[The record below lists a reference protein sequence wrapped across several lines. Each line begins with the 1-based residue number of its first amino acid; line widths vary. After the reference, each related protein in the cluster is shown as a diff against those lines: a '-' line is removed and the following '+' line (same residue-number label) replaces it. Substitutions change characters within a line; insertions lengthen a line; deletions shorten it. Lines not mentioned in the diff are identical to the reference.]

1 MQFVEQ
7 KYVEAHQPKTD
18 KIETKVENPHNSRM
32 IDTRGLEDGGFRHA
46 HMKHRPTLGTHHP
59 SCNTMPP
66 IHTTQPH
73 GNHRQLSVFKCDLHK
88 ILVENCGNIHMKQN
102 VLALSTTDYVPMMKC
117 CACPC
122 QTSLHILMDSPVYGA
137 RPPQCDMS
145 N

>member
-7 KYVEAHQPKTD
+7 NNVEVHQPKTD
-18 KIETKVENPHNSRM
+18 KIEINVEKTYNSRM
-32 IDTRGLEDGGFRHA
+32 IDTRGLEDGGFKHA

-73 GNHRQLSVFKCDLHK
+73 GNHSQFSVFKCDFHK
-88 ILVENCGNIHMKQN
+88 ILMENCGNIHMKQN
-102 VLALSTTDYVPMMKC
+102 VPALSTTDYVPMMKC

-122 QTSLHILMDSPVYGA
+122 QTSLHILMDSPACELKAYY
-137 RPPQCDMS
+137 
-145 N
+145 